1 MSRTW
6 SGGAV
11 SERGVASRGR
21 VILAAAVALLILV
34 AAWTL
39 LDGRSAPTGATGGE
53 VSGMRGSAVTTSH
66 TRLESTT
73 PMPMRAPVVVAPARL
88 RFEDEDGGAVAG
100 AIVWAVGVP
109 PEARAQLATSDEGG
123 IAAPVITAPQTAIAI
138 TAPGYLERSL
148 NLGPKSDVR
157 VALRRAH
164 ALEIV
169 CEDLTRR
176 PLPGVFVAIAPAS
189 MPTDWLARVAEEGDV
204 PTRQD
209 DDPYVAITDAAGVA
223 RFAALPRFT
232 VHWQVHTPEHALVEG
247 PGITDAEAVTLP
259 GRYRFRFA
267 PLIAA
272 GFVIHGDRF
281 VSIAKLDM
289 PGANLLPVDRGG
301 AAQRAKAELAARFPD
316 THFFEVMAARDATQL
331 DEFVVEAL
339 LEESGPHAVTLRWTS
354 LAHYRDRGP
363 QVVTVEVPPGPRR
376 SSYMGRLLVRLR
388 NPDGYEFVGRRMVL
402 VAEDGRLSGA
412 STGLPADVHVG
423 IHRVGW
429 IGDEAIP
436 GYLQRP
442 LVVDVVA
449 TGTEVTWTFQ
459 KPMQLV
465 RFLFPEGLQGTPI
478 VNVRNAEG
486 KGIGASGR
494 SGDKAVDML
503 LPEKPLRAFVWTGK
517 EGPSVYFMPAPPSDP
532 AEPFMTV
539 QLTL

>member
-1 MSRTW
+1 M
-6 SGGAV
+6 
-11 SERGVASRGR
+11 
-21 VILAAAVALLILV
+21 ILAAAVASLVLV
-34 AAWTL
+34 AAWAL
-39 LDGRSAPTGATGGE
+39 FDGRNAATSATGGE
-53 VSGMRGSAVTTSH
+53 VSGMPGPAVPAPH
-66 TRLESTT
+66 ARLESTT
-73 PMPMRAPVVVAPARL
+73 LMPTRAPVVVAPARL
-88 RFEDEDGGAVAG
+88 RVEDEDGRPVAG
-100 AIVWAVGVP
+100 AIVWAAGDAAGGELTAEPRV
-109 PEARAQLATSDEGG
+109 QLATSDRDG
-123 IAAPVITAPQTAIAI
+123 IAAPVISAPQTAIAV
-138 TAPGYLERSL
+138 TAPGYLERAL
-148 NLGPKSDVR
+148 NLGPEADVR

-164 ALEIV
+164 ELEIV

-176 PLPGVFVAIAPAS
+176 PLPGVFVAIAPQS
-189 MPTDWLARVAEEGDV
+189 MPTDWLETVARQGAV
-204 PTRQD
+204 PVRED

-272 GFVIHGDRF
+272 GFVVHGDRF
-281 VSIAKLDM
+281 VSIARLDM

-301 AAQRAKAELAARFPD
+301 AAQRAKAELTARFPD

-331 DEFVVEAL
+331 DEFVVDAL
-339 LEESGPHAVTLRWTS
+339 LEEIGPHPVTLRWAS
-354 LAHYRDRGP
+354 LAQYRDRGP

-376 SSYMGRLLVRLR
+376 PSYLGRLLVRLR

-402 VAEDGRLSGA
+402 AAEDGRLSGA

-423 IHRVGW
+423 LHRVGW
-429 IGDEAIP
+429 IGDEAIS

-442 LVVDVVA
+442 LWVEVVA

-478 VNVRNAEG
+478 VGVRNAEG
-486 KGIGASGR
+486 KGVGASGV

-503 LPEKPLRAFVWTGK
+503 LPEKPLRAFVWTRGK
-517 EGPSVYFMPAPPSDP
+517 EGPSVYFMPAPPRD
-532 AEPFMTV
+532 ATEPYMTV
-539 QLTL
+539 QLKL